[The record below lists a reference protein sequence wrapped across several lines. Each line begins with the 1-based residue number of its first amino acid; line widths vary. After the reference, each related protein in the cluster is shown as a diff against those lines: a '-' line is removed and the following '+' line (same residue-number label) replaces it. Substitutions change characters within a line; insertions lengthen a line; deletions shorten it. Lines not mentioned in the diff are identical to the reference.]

1 MNEVIKVCIG
11 IVVGVLV
18 GIGSTVA
25 YAKYAYTKSIKAEVK
40 GGNNGNK

>member
-25 YAKYAYTKSIKAEVK
+25 YAKYAYNKAIR